1 MRFRHAVLDAN
12 PPGSQHDVLLTA
24 DLTGNGLP
32 DVIVGGKQGAHTLF
46 WYENPGW
53 TRHDIGGRPDLE
65 PCGLLHDVDGDGRL
79 DLIVGQD
86 ASGTGLY
93 WFQQPDDPR
102 ESWTP
107 HLIENRFRQYHD
119 QALGDVDGD
128 GAPELVFLS
137 QKSGILGYY
146 DFPADPTAGP
156 WYEHFHEIAQVS
168 EMDEGLAL
176 ADLDQGGWP
185 AIIAGTSIYRRCCE
199 GGWDV
204 QPVAPGMKQT
214 RCAVSDLNGDGW
226 PDIVLCEGE
235 STSGTLVWF
244 AAPRWRPYL
253 LAEGLDNP
261 HSLQIADFDG
271 DGRPDIMVA
280 EMGLAGSRG
289 DTRVHAP
296 RVLVYLNRGSS
307 QFEEHVISEG
317 IATHEAKCADLN
329 GNGRPDIIG
338 KAYQE
343 RHIDIWWNETEP

>member
-1 MRFRHAVLDAN
+1 MRFRHAVLDAD

-32 DVIVGGKQGAHTLF
+32 DVIVGGKQGEHTLF

-53 TRHDIGGRPDLE
+53 QRHDIGGVPNLE

-79 DLIVGQD
+79 DVIVGQD
-86 ASGTGLY
+86 VSGTELY
-93 WFQQPDDPR
+93 WFQQPADPR
-102 ESWTP
+102 EPWTA

-128 GAPELVFLS
+128 GAPELVIFS
-137 QKSGILGYY
+137 QKSGVLGYY

-156 WYEHFHEIAQVS
+156 WHEHFHEIAQVS

-176 ADLDQGGWP
+176 ADLDQGGRL
-185 AIIAGTSIYRRCCE
+185 AIIAGTSVYRRCCE

-204 QPVAPGMKQT
+204 QPVAPGMRQT

-261 HSLQIADFDG
+261 HSLQIADFNG

-280 EMGLAGSRG
+280 EMGLAGARG
-289 DTRVHAP
+289 EATAHAP
-296 RVLVYLNRGSS
+296 RVLVYLNRGDG